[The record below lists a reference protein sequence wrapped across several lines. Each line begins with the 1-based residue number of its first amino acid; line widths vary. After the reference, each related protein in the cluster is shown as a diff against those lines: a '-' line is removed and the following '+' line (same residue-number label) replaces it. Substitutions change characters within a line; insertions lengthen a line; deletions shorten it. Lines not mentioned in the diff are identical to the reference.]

1 MIRKKRNIKKINFGD
16 SVNLIPMINIIFLL
30 LIFFL
35 LTGVIQKKNE
45 SNISLPESFF
55 GKKKANVKKELTISS
70 DGKILFKNSPSNL
83 DSIKSMKIISD
94 EILVINIDEKAK
106 IRRFNEIVN
115 IFKSKG
121 LKKIYI
127 NVKHKND

>member
-1 MIRKKRNIKKINFGD
+1 M
-16 SVNLIPMINIIFLL
+16 
-30 LIFFL
+30 
-35 LTGVIQKKNE
+35 TGVIQKKDE

-55 GKKKANVKKELTISS
+55 GKKKVIVKKELTISS
-70 DGKILFKNSPSNL
+70 DGKILFKNSPTNL
-83 DSIKSMKIISD
+83 DSIRSMKIISD

-115 IFKSKG
+115 IFKSMG

>member
-1 MIRKKRNIKKINFGD
+1 M
-16 SVNLIPMINIIFLL
+16 
-30 LIFFL
+30 
-35 LTGVIQKKNE
+35 TGVIQKKNE

-55 GKKKANVKKELTISS
+55 GKKKVNEKKELTISS

>member
-55 GKKKANVKKELTISS
+55 GKKKVNEKKELTISS

-115 IFKSKG
+115 IFKYKG
-121 LKKIYI
+121 LEKIYI

>member
-16 SVNLIPMINIIFLL
+16 SINLIPMINIIFLL

-35 LTGVIQKKNE
+35 LTGVIQKKDE
-45 SNISLPESFF
+45 SKISLPESFF
-55 GKKKANVKKELTISS
+55 GKKKVIVKKELTISS
-70 DGKILFKNSPSNL
+70 DGKILFKNSPTNL
-83 DSIKSMKIISD
+83 DSIRSMKIISD

>member
-1 MIRKKRNIKKINFGD
+1 MIRKKRNSKKIELGD

-35 LTGVIQKKNE
+35 LTGVIQKKDE
-45 SNISLPESFF
+45 TKISLPESFF
-55 GKKKANVKKELTISS
+55 GKKKVNEKKELTISS
-70 DGKILFKNSPSNL
+70 DGEILFNNSPTNL
-83 DSIKSMKIISD
+83 DFIKSMNIISD

>member
-55 GKKKANVKKELTISS
+55 GKKKVNEKKELTISS

-83 DSIKSMKIISD
+83 DSIRSMKIISD

>member
-1 MIRKKRNIKKINFGD
+1 MIQKKRNSKKVDLGD

-35 LTGVIQKKNE
+35 LTGVVQKKDE
-45 SNISLPESFF
+45 SKISLPESFF
-55 GKKKANVKKELTISS
+55 GKKKVNVKKELTISS
-70 DGKILFKNSPSNL
+70 DGKILFNNSPTNL
-83 DSIKSMKIISD
+83 DFIRSMKIISD
-94 EILVINIDEKAK
+94 EILVISIDEKAK

>member
-55 GKKKANVKKELTISS
+55 GKKKVNEKKELTISL

>member
-1 MIRKKRNIKKINFGD
+1 MIRKKRNSKKKNFGD

-35 LTGVIQKKNE
+35 LTGVIQKKDE

-55 GKKKANVKKELTISS
+55 GKKKVNVKKELTISS
-70 DGKILFKNSPSNL
+70 DGKILFKNSPTSL
-83 DSIKSMKIISD
+83 DSIRSMKIISD

>member
-1 MIRKKRNIKKINFGD
+1 MIRKKRNSKKKNFGD

-35 LTGVIQKKNE
+35 LTGVIQKKDE

-55 GKKKANVKKELTISS
+55 GKKKVNVKKELTISS
-70 DGKILFKNSPSNL
+70 DGNILFKNSPTSL
-83 DSIKSMKIISD
+83 DSIRSMKIISD

>member
-35 LTGVIQKKNE
+35 LTGVIQKKDE

-55 GKKKANVKKELTISS
+55 GKKKVNVKKELTISS
-70 DGKILFKNSPSNL
+70 DGEILFKNSPTNL
-83 DSIKSMKIISD
+83 DSIRSMKIISD

-106 IRRFNEIVN
+106 IKRFNEIVN

>member
-55 GKKKANVKKELTISS
+55 GKKKVNEKKELTISS
-70 DGKILFKNSPSNL
+70 DGKILFKNSPTNL
-83 DSIKSMKIISD
+83 DSIRSMKIISD